1 MVVNKCDYPQ
11 FEWNTDLYKMFYEI
25 AIKSLMTKK
34 GYLCYITPKFWM
46 LNLEDEKIRTAF
58 EKQLFVHFVAFCN
71 PFESVVTE
79 NTIILLSNINI
90 KKEEIDLYKYDEE
103 KKTFQRLLPLN
114 LVYCSTN
121 LHKEWTTGVDT
132 GLIKIL
138 TKMSCETT
146 LKDISISKRGAEVSK
161 KVLRETKTGIPSLIG
176 QDMKKY
182 SISWNNTFMDVSHK
196 EYKRLVSFFDSN
208 MIYLR
213 RVDTQLEAAIS
224 DSMFAFSKN
233 VYGIKID
240 EIKGFS
246 TKYVLAL
253 INSRALNFYYKT
265 KFSTKKEDVFPEIQ
279 TYLYEQLPIPMASKQ
294 QQEDIAL
301 IVNKIIA
308 LKQMDTNSDVSLL
321 ESQIN
326 NYVYEL
332 FGLNEDEIKIV
343 EGE

>member
-1 MVVNKCDYPQ
+1 
-11 FEWNTDLYKMFYEI
+11 
-25 AIKSLMTKK
+25 
-34 GYLCYITPKFWM
+34 
-46 LNLEDEKIRTAF
+46 
-58 EKQLFVHFVAFCN
+58 
-71 PFESVVTE
+71 
-79 NTIILLSNINI
+79 
-90 KKEEIDLYKYDEE
+90 
-103 KKTFQRLLPLN
+103 
-114 LVYCSTN
+114 
-121 LHKEWTTGVDT
+121 
-132 GLIKIL
+132 
-138 TKMSCETT
+138 MSCETT

-196 EYKRLVSFFDSN
+196 EYKRLMSFFDSN

>member
-1 MVVNKCDYPQ
+1 
-11 FEWNTDLYKMFYEI
+11 MFYEI
-25 AIKSLMTKK
+25 AMKSLMAKK

-46 LNLEDEKIRTAF
+46 LNLEDEKMRITF
-58 EKQLFVHFVAFCN
+58 EEQLFVHFIAFCN

-79 NTIILLSNINI
+79 NTIILLSNIKI

-103 KKTFQRLLPLN
+103 KRTFQSLLSLN
-114 LVYCSTN
+114 LAYCSTN
-121 LHKEWTTGVDT
+121 LHKEWTTGMDKE
-132 GLIKIL
+132 LIKIL

-146 LKDISISKRGAEVSK
+146 LKDISLSKRGAEISK
-161 KVLRETKTGIPSLIG
+161 KVLRGTLAGIPSLIG

-182 SISWNNTFMDVSHK
+182 SISWNNTFLDVSHK
-196 EYKRLVSFFDSN
+196 EYKRLASFFDSN

-224 DSMFAFSKN
+224 DSMYAFSKN

-240 EIKGFS
+240 EGKGFS

-253 INSRALNFYYKT
+253 INSSALNFYYKK

-279 TYLYEQLPIPMASKQ
+279 TYLYEQLPIPKASMQ
-294 QQEDIAL
+294 QQENIVR

-308 LKQMDTNSDVSLL
+308 LKQKDSDSDVSLL

-326 NYVYEL
+326 NYVYDL
-332 FGLNEDEIKIV
+332 FRLSEDDIKIV
-343 EGE
+343 EGV